1 MSACT
6 SGAKDYIER
15 TYETKL
21 PKGLEVLWHHVND
34 NLGGYEHEEWFLVRI
49 PDGSL
54 AENEAFHC
62 SCMGYEGQWHPTPTS
77 LVYLLSDHFGAAGM
91 NAEDKAEFRAW
102 LSGQTWG
109 KGES

>member
-1 MSACT
+1 
-6 SGAKDYIER
+6 
-15 TYETKL
+15 
-21 PKGLEVLWHHVND
+21 
-34 NLGGYEHEEWFLVRI
+34 
-49 PDGSL
+49 
-54 AENEAFHC
+54 
-62 SCMGYEGQWHPTPTS
+62 MGYEGQWHPRPTS